1 MWKCVKTAVIIPAL
15 NEAGNISQLVSDT
28 QQQAVDWV
36 IVVDNGSTDETA
48 VLAQDAG
55 AIVVTERRRG
65 YGYACAAG
73 TAAALQAGADILI
86 YMDGDYSSRPHELP
100 RLRRPIADDEAD
112 LVLGS
117 RTLGHIE
124 AGAMPPHQRLGNWLS
139 AGLMSLLYGIR
150 VTDLGPYRAIR
161 ADLIQ
166 SLEMREMTF
175 GWPTEMMVKAAKQGA
190 RLVEVP
196 VSWQRRQSGR
206 SKISGTVRGSI
217 LAATTILG
225 VTFRYAWRKPTSRRF
240 RP

>member
-1 MWKCVKTAVIIPAL
+1 VKTAVIIPAL

-225 VTFRYAWRKPTSRRF
+225 VTFRYARRKPTSRRF

>member
-1 MWKCVKTAVIIPAL
+1 VKTAVIIPAL

-36 IVVDNGSTDETA
+36 LVVDNGSTDETA

-73 TAAALQAGADILI
+73 TAAALQSGADILI
-86 YMDGDYSSRPHELP
+86 YMDGDYSSRPHEVP

-124 AGAMPPHQRLGNWLS
+124 ARAMPPHQRLGNWLS

-190 RLVEVP
+190 RLMEVP

-225 VTFRYAWRKPTSRRF
+225 VTFRYARRKPTSRRF

>member
-1 MWKCVKTAVIIPAL
+1 MKTAVIIPAL

-55 AIVVTERRRG
+55 AIVVTEPRRG

-73 TAAALQAGADILI
+73 TAAALQSGADILI
-86 YMDGDYSSRPHELP
+86 YMDGDYSSQPQEMP
-100 RLRRPIADDEAD
+100 RLHRPIADDEAD

-139 AGLMSLLYGIR
+139 SRLMSLLYGIR

-175 GWPTEMMVKAAKQGA
+175 GWPTEMMVKAAKRGA

-225 VTFRYAWRKPTSRRF
+225 VTFRYARREPTSRRF